1 MVVHKTHFSGF
12 QGQDLEQ
19 SLRAAG
25 CDTVILA
32 GVHLHACVRATA
44 LDAYQKGWR
53 VLIATDAMASDD
65 PAHGAATQRYL
76 ELRAARFLAVE
87 EILDELMDGR
97 AAGGAT
103 GRATRQIVPD
113 SDVHVAGAIRNAA
126 EAQRS
131 WARTAIK
138 DRAALLVR
146 LADKLLQHAGP
157 IAVLMAREIGKP
169 VTMAEGEVRRAAE
182 LLSVTAGLAGE
193 PLTEAT
199 SAGALAR
206 RVPVGVV
213 AAITPWNNP
222 VAVPVGKLAPALL
235 YGNAVVWK
243 PAPVATMLAE
253 TIVELLREAGCP
265 AGLVGIVRGGERAA
279 TGLAD
284 DARIDGVTLTGS
296 EAAGYALGEICLG
309 RHKPYQAELGGN
321 NAAIVWKD
329 ADLQAATGLIA
340 MGAFG
345 FAGQRCT
352 ANRRVIVGREMV
364 EEFLGHLLAA
374 TRALRWGDPL
384 DPAVSVGPLVSAG
397 RRDAV
402 ASLIARTSAKRIL
415 VPHRDQPDHDEL
427 RARGAYLPPTVVCD
441 PEPDSEIV
449 QEESFGPV
457 LVVQTAGSFDEAM
470 RLCNGVRQGLVA
482 ALFSPE
488 PTLQERFLAEARA
501 GILKINRSTVD
512 ADAVSPFGGW
522 KASGMGPPEHG
533 KADRE
538 FFTRVQTV
546 YGASSGAMP

>member
-1 MVVHKTHFSGF
+1 MNRGRLDF
-12 QGQDLEQ
+12 L
-19 SLRAAG
+19 
-25 CDTVILA
+25 TVDEILA
-32 GVHLHACVRATA
+32 
-44 LDAYQKGWR
+44 
-53 VLIATDAMASDD
+53 
-65 PAHGAATQRYL
+65 
-76 ELRAARFLAVE
+76 
-87 EILDELMDGR
+87 ELMDGR

-113 SDVHVAGAIRNAA
+113 FDVHVAGVIRNAV
-126 EAQRS
+126 EAQRV
-131 WARTAIK
+131 WARTAVK

-146 LADKLLQHAGP
+146 LADKLIQCPGS
-157 IAVLMAREIGKP
+157 IAVQMAREIGKP
-169 VTMAEGEVRRAAE
+169 LTMAEGEVRRAAE

-193 PLTEAT
+193 PLVEPT
-199 SAGALAR
+199 SGDALAR
-206 RVPVGVV
+206 RVPVGVL

-222 VAVPVGKLAPALL
+222 VAVPIGKLAPALL

-243 PAPVATMLAE
+243 PSPIATALAE
-253 TIVELLREAGCP
+253 RIVELLAAGGCP
-265 AGLVGIVRGGERAA
+265 AGLVGIVPGGEHAA
-279 TGLAD
+279 TALAR
-284 DARIDGVTLTGS
+284 DARIDAVTLTGS

-329 ADLQAATGLIA
+329 ADLRAAAGLIA

-352 ANRRVIVGREMV
+352 ANRRAIVCREV
-364 EEFLGHLLAA
+364 VDEFLGHLLAA

-384 DPAVSVGPLVSAG
+384 DPATSVGPLVSAG

-402 ASLIARTSAKRIL
+402 TSLIARTTARLMI
-415 VPHRDQPDHDEL
+415 VPHADQLDHDEL
-427 RARGAYLPPTVVCD
+427 PRCGSYFPPTVVCD
-441 PEPDSEIV
+441 PDPASEIV

-457 LVVQTAGSFDEAM
+457 LVVQTVDSFNEAM
-470 RLCNGVRQGLVA
+470 SLCNGVRQGLVA
-482 ALFSPE
+482 ALFSRAPS
-488 PTLQERFLAEARA
+488 LQERFLNEARV

-512 ADAVSPFGGW
+512 ADAISPFGGW

-546 YGASSGAMP
+546 YGASTGAEP